1 MRKTRVFQQDKYF
14 NIDFLH
20 RESEVVELIDAN
32 HAKYNPDLQA
42 IQVANQATKYLYIEQ
57 WKNLENNAILDE
69 MKNFVE
75 SIQMRKTP
83 IISAEVAYTSMQVA
97 DKILKKIYSLND

>member
-1 MRKTRVFQQDKYF
+1 
-14 NIDFLH
+14 
-20 RESEVVELIDAN
+20 
-32 HAKYNPDLQA
+32 
-42 IQVANQATKYLYIEQ
+42 
-57 WKNLENNAILDE
+57 